1 MKILFLVPYPL
12 HESPSQR
19 FRFEQ
24 YFHRIEQAGH
34 SYRVQTFLPPRRWRL
49 LSQPGHG
56 LSKLYLITLGFLHRI
71 LAPWYAIS
79 SDRVFIHRE
88 VTPIGPPIFEW
99 IIARLLRK
107 KVIFDFDDAIWLT
120 DRQHESAWFRW
131 LKWRSK
137 VALISTWSYRVSCG
151 NEYLA
156 SFARKFNQHV
166 TVNPTTIDT
175 SYHIP
180 EKKVS
185 EQVVIGWTGS
195 RSTMG
200 YLNDV
205 KVPLEE
211 LMMRHPHVVIRIVSD
226 QAPDWSH
233 ARIDFVPW
241 SLETEIP
248 TLQTFDIGIMP
259 LRDDPWSLGKCGFK
273 ALQYMSL
280 SIPAVVSPVGVNT
293 EVVVDTITGYHCRGG
308 QEWINRL
315 DELIRD
321 RDKRTAMGLAGRRR
335 VEDLYS
341 VASNTARFLRLLEE

>member
-137 VALISTWSYRVSCG
+137 VALISS
-151 NEYLA
+151 
-156 SFARKFNQHV
+156 
-166 TVNPTTIDT
+166 
-175 SYHIP
+175 
-180 EKKVS
+180 
-185 EQVVIGWTGS
+185 
-195 RSTMG
+195 
-200 YLNDV
+200 
-205 KVPLEE
+205 
-211 LMMRHPHVVIRIVSD
+211 
-226 QAPDWSH
+226 
-233 ARIDFVPW
+233 
-241 SLETEIP
+241 
-248 TLQTFDIGIMP
+248 
-259 LRDDPWSLGKCGFK
+259 
-273 ALQYMSL
+273 
-280 SIPAVVSPVGVNT
+280 
-293 EVVVDTITGYHCRGG
+293 
-308 QEWINRL
+308 
-315 DELIRD
+315 
-321 RDKRTAMGLAGRRR
+321 GR
-335 VEDLYS
+335 
-341 VASNTARFLRLLEE
+341 